1 MDEEDPV
8 SLFMSLDHWREFP
21 IDADDDEDS
30 SQCPLSSPSETYLVG
45 FVIVNIVGIQYYS
58 GTISGR
64 ERVGLVREPL
74 NPYDRNAIKVLNT
87 TTIQVG
93 HIDRSAAAVLAPLM
107 DANLVTVEGIVP
119 NTPGSGNRYR
129 IPCQVHIFAQIEWFP
144 RVRSAISRGGLQLIS
159 DSDPSF
165 TLSEAVIV
173 KEKKCDKEFKSLDE
187 IFKLAIENVN
197 KQGALEAMEPPKDVI
212 KSELFLHQKEALG
225 WLVHRENSCELP
237 PFWEKQNGSYVNV
250 LTNYQTNKRP
260 EPLRGG
266 IFADDMG
273 LGKTLTL
280 LCLIAFD
287 KCSSDLSYS
296 VNRDNI
302 EKLGEEDEE
311 LIVSS
316 GKKSRKGR
324 VSRKA
329 SGLRKKRK
337 TDDTPSDDML
347 KGNSVGASH
356 KFSTVL
362 VSKTTLIVCPPSVFS
377 TWVTQLLEHTT
388 PKRLKVY
395 MYYGNRT
402 QEAEEL
408 QKYDIVL
415 TTYSTLATEEAWSGS
430 PVKKIEWWRVIL
442 DEAHMIKNVNA
453 QQSQAVTN
461 LRAKRRW
468 VVTGT
473 PIQNGTFDLFSL
485 MAFLRFEPFSIKS
498 YWQSLVQRPL
508 GQGKEKGLSRLQQFY
523 VLIHCPFIKF
533 NCGSNACLIQVNAS
547 LSAIHEMLIN
557 LMIHQGKW
565 YCSQSNYMRNIRPM
579 CNILFLWRRKIF
591 LLCHKE
597 WKYGERFG
605 GRRCQDAQCRP
616 QLAYG
621 LFGKLPF
628 REEEVVLFGG
638 RREVAKFGVVG
649 TIKEEAE
656 FGGSQVDKVLMATIS
671 LRRTKDKGLIGLPPK
686 SVETCFVELSAEE
699 RELYDQMEA
708 EGKCVI
714 RDYIDA
720 GSVMRNYSTVLGI
733 ILRLRQICTDVAL
746 CPSDL
751 RSLLLS
757 NNIEVSVNSISA
769 SNKAKSMGSK
779 FQACGFVASVKAV
792 IWKWRNYLSLIVG
805 DSISELQKCLLESLT
820 REKGWN
826 PKLVVNHMNSEVEVL
841 EDSRMGRKEAWV
853 ERFGSRP

>member
-225 WLVHRENSCELP
+225 WLVHRRIPVNC
-237 PFWEKQNGSYVNV
+237 PFWEKQ
-250 LTNYQTNKRP
+250 
-260 EPLRGG
+260 
-266 IFADDMG
+266 MG
-273 LGKTLTL
+273 L
-280 LCLIAFD
+280 I
-287 KCSSDLSYS
+287 SDLSYS

-316 GKKSRKGR
+316 
-324 VSRKA
+324 
-329 SGLRKKRK
+329 
-337 TDDTPSDDML
+337 
-347 KGNSVGASH
+347 GNSVGASH

-468 VVTGT
+468 V
-473 PIQNGTFDLFSL
+473 
-485 MAFLRFEPFSIKS
+485 PFSIKS

-508 GQGKEKGLSRLQQFY
+508 GQGKEKGLSRLQ
-523 VLIHCPFIKF
+523 
-533 NCGSNACLIQVNAS
+533 
-547 LSAIHEMLIN
+547 
-557 LMIHQGKW
+557 
-565 YCSQSNYMRNIRPM
+565 
-579 CNILFLWRRKIF
+579 
-591 LLCHKE
+591 
-597 WKYGERFG
+597 
-605 GRRCQDAQCRP
+605 
-616 QLAYG
+616 
-621 LFGKLPF
+621 
-628 REEEVVLFGG
+628 
-638 RREVAKFGVVG
+638 
-649 TIKEEAE
+649 
-656 FGGSQVDKVLMATIS
+656 VLMATIS

-792 IWKWRNYLSLIVG
+792 NYLSLIVG
-805 DSISELQKCLLESLT
+805 DSISELQS
-820 REKGWN
+820 
-826 PKLVVNHMNSEVEVL
+826 VEVL

>member
-1 MDEEDPV
+1 MFSHNAIENIIETFLIPYPV

-165 TLSEAVIV
+165 TL
-173 KEKKCDKEFKSLDE
+173 
-187 IFKLAIENVN
+187 
-197 KQGALEAMEPPKDVI
+197 
-212 KSELFLHQKEALG
+212 
-225 WLVHRENSCELP
+225 ENSCELP

-287 KCSSDLSYS
+287 KCM
-296 VNRDNI
+296 
-302 EKLGEEDEE
+302 
-311 LIVSS
+311 
-316 GKKSRKGR
+316 
-324 VSRKA
+324 SRKA
-329 SGLRKKRK
+329 I
-337 TDDTPSDDML
+337 
-347 KGNSVGASH
+347 
-356 KFSTVL
+356 
-362 VSKTTLIVCPPSVFS
+362 SKTTLIVCPPSVFS

-508 GQGKEKGLSRLQQFY
+508 GQGKEKGLSRLQ
-523 VLIHCPFIKF
+523 
-533 NCGSNACLIQVNAS
+533 
-547 LSAIHEMLIN
+547 
-557 LMIHQGKW
+557 
-565 YCSQSNYMRNIRPM
+565 
-579 CNILFLWRRKIF
+579 
-591 LLCHKE
+591 
-597 WKYGERFG
+597 
-605 GRRCQDAQCRP
+605 
-616 QLAYG
+616 
-621 LFGKLPF
+621 
-628 REEEVVLFGG
+628 
-638 RREVAKFGVVG
+638 
-649 TIKEEAE
+649 
-656 FGGSQVDKVLMATIS
+656 VLMATIS

-792 IWKWRNYLSLIVG
+792 IWKWFIISRMLEEFEDGLKNHPKKRFYSCKMVPLGPHGPIDTISNACFHQKKKKKHPNPPKPPSLINSRHLSHLKLSLKLRLLLQMFCLSSQENKNTKLLKKMVLVLQDGEDFDCPICISPPTNIVITCYNSEIPSSECTSSKVLTLLKFLSASRDQNPSTKSVVFSQFRKMLLLLEQPLKAAVLLASLKASG
-805 DSISELQKCLLESLT
+805 AGINLTAASRVYLLEPWWNPAVEEQAMDRVHRIGQKEDVKIVRLIARNSIEERILELQERK
-820 REKGWN
+820 K
-826 PKLVVNHMNSEVEVL
+826 KLA
-841 EDSRMGRKEAWV
+841 KEAFGRRGLKDRREVGV
-853 ERFGSRP
+853 EDLRMLMSLLLVSAY